1 MILFTP
7 LRPDPGAPLARAN
20 PVAKLGAAAV
30 ILAALFVSV
39 DLVTPAIVVAGV
51 LASVALTGLPART
64 LLARTWP
71 ILVAA
76 LSVGVLN
83 VLFAGDLRGELLF
96 RLGPVSV
103 GAGNLQS
110 GAGLGLRLLGIAG
123 AGVLALVTT
132 EPTRLADGL
141 QQQLRLSPRFAV
153 GALAAVR
160 LLPILAV
167 EWQTLRLARRA
178 RGVSAGRSPV
188 AAVRIWLG
196 QLLAL
201 LVAAVRRGTRLAT
214 AMEARGFGSR
224 ACRGVARPQQMRP
237 ADWWLLAAAALLG
250 VGAIAISIALG
261 SWRFL
266 FG

>member
-7 LRPDPGAPLARAN
+7 LRPDPGALLARAN
-20 PVAKLGAAAV
+20 PVAKLGAAAL

-39 DLVTPAIVVAGV
+39 DLVTASIVVAGV
-51 LASVALTGLPART
+51 LASVALAGLPVRT

-71 ILVAA
+71 ILLAA
-76 LSVGVLN
+76 LSVGLLN
-83 VLFAGDLRGELLF
+83 VLFAGDVRGDVLLRV
-96 RLGPVSV
+96 GPLTIGS
-103 GAGNLQS
+103 GNLSS
-110 GAGLGLRLLGIAG
+110 GIGLGLRLLGIAG

-132 EPTRLADGL
+132 EPTRLADAL
-141 QQQLRLSPRFAV
+141 QQQLRLPARFAI

-160 LLPILAV
+160 LLPILAA
-167 EWQTLRLARRA
+167 EWQTLSLARRA

-188 AAVRIWLG
+188 AGIRIWLG

-201 LVAAVRRGTRLAT
+201 LVGAVRRGTRLAT
-214 AMEARGFGSR
+214 AMEARGFGAR
-224 ACRGVARPQQMRP
+224 PCRGVARPQQLRA
-237 ADWWLLAAAALLG
+237 ADWWLLAAAATLSL
-250 VGAIAISIALG
+250 GAIAVSISAG

>member
-7 LRPDPGAPLARAN
+7 LRPDPGAVLARAN
-20 PVAKLGAAAV
+20 PVAKLAAATV
-30 ILAALFVSV
+30 ILVVLFVSV
-39 DLVTPAIVVAGV
+39 DLVTSAIVAAGV
-51 LASVALTGLPART
+51 IGSAALAGLPPRS

-71 ILVAA
+71 LLLAA
-76 LSVGVLN
+76 LSVGILN
-83 VLFAGDLRGELLF
+83 VLFAADVRGDVLA
-96 RLGPVSV
+96 RLGPVRIGSGNV
-103 GAGNLQS
+103 EAGI
-110 GAGLGLRLLGIAG
+110 GLGLRLLGIAG

-132 EPTRLADGL
+132 DPTGLADAL
-141 QQQLRLSPRFAV
+141 QQQLRLPARLAV

-160 LLPILAV
+160 LLPILAS
-167 EWQTLRLARRA
+167 EWQTLGLARRA
-178 RGVSAGRSPV
+178 RGVSAGRSPL
-188 AAVRIWLG
+188 AAIRIWLG

-224 ACRGVARPQQMRP
+224 DCRGVARPQRMVA
-237 ADWWLLAAAALLG
+237 ADWWLIGAAWLLG
-250 VGAIAISIALG
+250 LGAIAVSVALG

>member
-1 MILFTP
+1 MNLFTP
-7 LRPDPGAPLARAN
+7 LRPDPAALLAKAN
-20 PVAKLGAAAV
+20 PVAKLGAATL

-39 DLVTPAIVVAGV
+39 DLVTPAIVVGGLLV
-51 LASVALTGLPART
+51 SVTFAGLPART

-76 LSVGVLN
+76 ASVGLLN
-83 VLFAGDLRGELLF
+83 VLFAGQVRGPVLLEI
-96 RLGPVSV
+96 GPVSI
-103 GAGNLQS
+103 GSGNLRS

-132 EPTRLADGL
+132 EPTRLADAL
-141 QQQLRLSPRFAV
+141 QQQLRLAPRFAV
-153 GALAAVR
+153 GVLAAVR
-160 LLPILAV
+160 LLPILAT
-167 EWQTLRLARRA
+167 EWQTMSLARRA
-178 RGVSAGRSPV
+178 RGVSAGRSAV
-188 AAVRIWLG
+188 AAVRIWMG

-224 ACRGVARPQQMRP
+224 PCRGVARPQQMRA
-237 ADWWLLAAAALLG
+237 ADWWLLASAALLSL
-250 VGAIAISIALG
+250 GAIAMSIALG